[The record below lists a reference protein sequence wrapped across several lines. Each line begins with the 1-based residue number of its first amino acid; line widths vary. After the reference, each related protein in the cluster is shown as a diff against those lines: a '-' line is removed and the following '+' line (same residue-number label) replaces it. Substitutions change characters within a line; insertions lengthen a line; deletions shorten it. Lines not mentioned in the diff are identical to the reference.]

1 MILPSFTEAS
11 PYVLDESLSRR
22 RPVII
27 FDDIE
32 YIVRGKVGVFVS
44 KRNIDSF
51 SSTTKYIMNHY
62 LEIQKNIEKNVL
74 PTKKN
79 MIKQISDIIEN
90 KNS

>member
-51 SSTTKYIMNHY
+51 SSTTKYVMDHY

-79 MIKQISDIIEN
+79 MTKQISDIIEN
-90 KNS
+90 INS